1 MLEIV
6 VTGIVCIID
15 FILMIIFV
23 KDYSDAVLLFQIF
36 SFISLFIFYMFKY
49 KKKYISYKVI
59 LTSFLIFLVS
69 AVVMY
74 ILLKSEKYNLGT
86 DIGAL
91 GTFLGIMFFYII
103 DALYIVILLLMN
115 LLKFIVNKIKKVW

>member
-1 MLEIV
+1 M
-6 VTGIVCIID
+6 
-15 FILMIIFV
+15 
-23 KDYSDAVLLFQIF
+23 
-36 SFISLFIFYMFKY
+36 
-49 KKKYISYKVI
+49 I

-74 ILLKSEKYNLGT
+74 ILLKSEKYTLGT

-115 LLKFIVNKIKKVW
+115 LLKFIVNKIKKV

>member
-6 VTGIVCIID
+6 VSGLVCIVN
-15 FILMIIFV
+15 FIFMIIFV

-36 SFISLFIFYMFKY
+36 SFISLFIFYMFRY

-59 LTSFLIFLVS
+59 LTSFLIFFIS

-74 ILLKSEKYNLGT
+74 ILLKLEKFSLGN

-91 GTFLGIMFFYII
+91 GAFLGIMFFYII
-103 DALYIVILLLMN
+103 DALYIIILLLMN
-115 LLKFIVNKIKKVW
+115 LLKFVVNKIKKV

>member
-74 ILLKSEKYNLGT
+74 ILLKSEKYTLGT
-86 DIGAL
+86 DIAAL
-91 GTFLGIMFFYII
+91 ATFLGIMFFYII

-115 LLKFIVNKIKKVW
+115 LLKFIVNKIKKV

>member
-1 MLEIV
+1 
-6 VTGIVCIID
+6 
-15 FILMIIFV
+15 MIIFV

-74 ILLKSEKYNLGT
+74 ILLKSEKYTLGT

-115 LLKFIVNKIKKVW
+115 LLKFYIGKCRKMIGGSNEYRNCR

>member
-36 SFISLFIFYMFKY
+36 SFISLFIFYMFRY

-59 LTSFLIFLVS
+59 ITSFLIFLVS
-69 AVVMY
+69 SVVMY
-74 ILLKSEKYNLGT
+74 ILLKSEKYTLGT

-115 LLKFIVNKIKKVW
+115 LLKFIVNKIKKV

>member
-36 SFISLFIFYMFKY
+36 SKP
-49 KKKYISYKVI
+49 
-59 LTSFLIFLVS
+59 
-69 AVVMY
+69 
-74 ILLKSEKYNLGT
+74 
-86 DIGAL
+86 
-91 GTFLGIMFFYII
+91 TFPKPAFRKQEYR
-103 DALYIVILLLMN
+103 Y
-115 LLKFIVNKIKKVW
+115 WQ

>member
-6 VTGIVCIID
+6 ITSIVCIID

-36 SFISLFIFYMFKY
+36 SFISLFIFYMFRY
-49 KKKYISYKVI
+49 KKKYISYKAI

-74 ILLKSEKYNLGT
+74 ILLKSEKYTLGT

-103 DALYIVILLLMN
+103 DALYIVILLIMN
-115 LLKFIVNKIKKVW
+115 LLKFIVNKIKKV

>member
-6 VTGIVCIID
+6 VSGLVCIID
-15 FILMIIFV
+15 FIFMIIFV
-23 KDYSDAVLLFQIF
+23 KDYSDLVLLFQIF
-36 SFISLFIFYMFKY
+36 SFISLFIFYMFRY

-59 LTSFLIFLVS
+59 LTSFIIFFIS

-74 ILLKSEKYNLGT
+74 ILLKFEKFSLGS

-91 GTFLGIMFFYII
+91 GAFLGIMFFYII
-103 DALYIVILLLMN
+103 DALYIIILLLMN
-115 LLKFIVNKIKKVW
+115 LLKFVVNKIKKV

>member
-74 ILLKSEKYNLGT
+74 ILLKSEKYTLGP

-115 LLKFIVNKIKKVW
+115 LLKFIVNKIKKV

>member
-23 KDYSDAVLLFQIF
+23 KDYSDVVLLFQIF

-74 ILLKSEKYNLGT
+74 ILLKSEKYTLGT

-91 GTFLGIMFFYII
+91 ATFLGIMFFYII

-115 LLKFIVNKIKKVW
+115 LLKFIVNKIKKV

>member
-6 VTGIVCIID
+6 VTSLVCIID

-23 KDYSDAVLLFQIF
+23 KDYSDIVLLFQIF
-36 SFISLFIFYMFKY
+36 SFISLFIFYMFRY

-59 LTSFLIFLVS
+59 LASFLIFIVS
-69 AVVMY
+69 AILMY
-74 ILLKSEKYNLGT
+74 VLLKSEKYTLGT
-86 DIGAL
+86 DINVL
-91 GTFLGIMFFYII
+91 GSILGIIFFYII

-115 LLKFIVNKIKKVW
+115 LLKFIVNKIKKV

>member
-74 ILLKSEKYNLGT
+74 ILLKSEKYTLGT

-91 GTFLGIMFFYII
+91 CTFLGIMFFYII

-115 LLKFIVNKIKKVW
+115 LLKFIVNKIKKV